1 MIASRIE
8 PSTCHYI
15 TVSQLGTL
23 SKEVREALNIFFES
37 DCDVSFGD
45 ANRTMLD
52 IPYFLDLVEK
62 ALFAAG
68 AMDDE
73 ETHAGLDEM
82 KNVLEEYQ
90 KNVYIDLEN

>member
-1 MIASRIE
+1 MNTTRIE
-8 PSTCHYI
+8 PETCYYI
-15 TVSQLGTL
+15 TISQLGSL

-37 DCDVSFGD
+37 DCDVTFGD

-52 IPYFLDLVEK
+52 IPHFLYLVEK
-62 ALFAAG
+62 ALFAAN

-73 ETHAGLDEM
+73 ERHAGLDEM
-82 KNVLEEYQ
+82 KNVLEEHS

>member
-8 PSTCHYI
+8 PSTCYYI
-15 TVSQLGTL
+15 PVSQLAAL
-23 SKEVREALNIFFES
+23 SKEADAALEIFFRS

-52 IPYFLDLVEK
+52 IPHFLYLVEK
-62 ALFAAG
+62 ALIADD

-73 ETHAGLDEM
+73 EHHAGLDEM
-82 KNVLEEYQ
+82 KNVLEEYA
-90 KNVYIDLEN
+90 KTVYIDLEN